1 MCLSTFLYS
10 DHDQVVKDSQAK
22 KKKKFEFSNGGVHAR
37 NRARH
42 SSSPPAV
49 SRKES
54 FTAEGVV
61 TNIDDF
67 IDDSRLPNRKKRLS
81 DGIGR
86 EKGRFHNFRMRKR
99 PHQVVEQTRSH
110 DLLDTS
116 ERNETRELS
125 PHHLSTEDRGRRS
138 TSLPPTGQ
146 TGVLELRRQFES
158 LSSSSPT
165 PPVTPEDVVVVSS
178 QYPKVSSG
186 TGTGTETEA
195 GTGARMGRRNS
206 NGNSDSGRES
216 MIMDSES
223 IHPSV

>member
-1 MCLSTFLYS
+1 MCVYDHGRQSSSTLFYS
-10 DHDQVVKDSQAK
+10 DQAK
-22 KKKKFEFSNGGVHAR
+22 KKKKCEISNGGVHAR
-37 NRARH
+37 SRARH
-42 SSSPPAV
+42 SSSPPAIL
-49 SRKES
+49 RNES
-54 FTAEGVV
+54 FSAEGVV
-61 TNIDDF
+61 TNIDNV
-67 IDDSRLPNRKKRLS
+67 IDDSRLPNRKKCLS

-86 EKGRFHNFRMRKR
+86 EKGRFHNIRTRKR
-99 PHQVVEQTRSH
+99 LHQVEQTRSH
-110 DLLDTS
+110 DPLDTC

-125 PHHLSTEDRGRRS
+125 PHHLSTEDHGRRS
-138 TSLPPTGQ
+138 TSLPPPSQ

-178 QYPKVSSG
+178 QHPKLSSR
-186 TGTGTETEA
+186 TGTEPEA

-223 IHPSV
+223 IQPPV